1 MIYTK
6 LTANA
11 MKLCYEAH
19 MGQTDKSGLPYV
31 FHPFHVAEQ
40 MQDEYTAAA
49 ALLHDTLEDTWVTP
63 DYLRK
68 EGYPEEVVQALI
80 LLTHDP
86 AEPYMDYVRRIKKNP
101 IARAVKMADLA
112 HNADLSRLE
121 GLDAP
126 AMEKAV
132 RRAEKYR
139 KAMEILEN

>member
-6 LTANA
+6 LTGNA